1 MTLTRTYDPGGEL
14 VFDTTPVYDWN
25 YESEYRINN
34 NQGGSS
40 SGKTYAI
47 LQVIFMRLLQRNQIA
62 TVVGQDIPNLKKGAL
77 RDFEERILEEI
88 PAFKTFIKR
97 SNKTD
102 RIFYLTNG
110 SRLEFTSYKDWQD
123 AKSGK
128 RDILFINEANG
139 ISYEIY
145 KELAKRT
152 SGKIFIDYNPNAKF
166 WVHDN
171 IIGRPDCVTF
181 YSNFTHNPFAPE
193 EMVNEIRE
201 YKGKDEN
208 AWRVY
213 GLGKTGDVKGLVFPG
228 VKIIEQF
235 PEDASDIVY
244 GLDFGFND
252 PTAVVRLGRYN
263 RRIVGK
269 ELIYE
274 RGLTNQQIGERMREV
289 GIPYDAEIYADS
301 AEPKSIKEINEM
313 GFKIK
318 KVKKGPD
325 SILFGVKLF
334 KKLGLSITADSTNW
348 RKEQGRYV
356 WQQDKDGN
364 QLEKPIDLFNHCW
377 DAARYGGMMKWGKRG
392 TGMKFA
398 RTG

>member
-1 MTLTRTYDPGGEL
+1 M

-47 LQVIFMRLLQRNQIA
+47 LQIIFMRLLQRNQIA

-171 IIGRPDCVTF
+171 IIGRPDCG
-181 YSNFTHNPFAPE
+181 SNYPLPF
-193 EMVNEIRE
+193 
-201 YKGKDEN
+201 
-208 AWRVY
+208 
-213 GLGKTGDVKGLVFPG
+213 
-228 VKIIEQF
+228 
-235 PEDASDIVY
+235 
-244 GLDFGFND
+244 
-252 PTAVVRLGRYN
+252 
-263 RRIVGK
+263 
-269 ELIYE
+269 
-274 RGLTNQQIGERMREV
+274 
-289 GIPYDAEIYADS
+289 
-301 AEPKSIKEINEM
+301 
-313 GFKIK
+313 
-318 KVKKGPD
+318 
-325 SILFGVKLF
+325 
-334 KKLGLSITADSTNW
+334 
-348 RKEQGRYV
+348 
-356 WQQDKDGN
+356 
-364 QLEKPIDLFNHCW
+364 
-377 DAARYGGMMKWGKRG
+377 
-392 TGMKFA
+392 
-398 RTG
+398 